1 MEITVI
7 RHLPT
12 EWNRKQVLQ
21 GKKDIPILPLTEKE
35 QSKIAEN
42 LQLIQEKL
50 FDLVLCST
58 LGRTMQT
65 AEHYGQKAIPEPLL
79 DELDF
84 GSFEGRPKKELV
96 SIYGE
101 LWSEKPAEI
110 ILGESLVNLETRI
123 KLFLTKYSHMSQ
135 LLVFGHGS
143 WIRAL
148 KSYHQYGHINAMN
161 KTTVKNNECIS
172 LEFITVEA

>member
-21 GKKDIPILPLTEKE
+21 GRKDIPILPLTEKE
-35 QSKIAEN
+35 QTEIAEN
-42 LQLIQEKL
+42 LQFLKEKS
-50 FDLVLCST
+50 FDLVLCSS
-58 LGRTMQT
+58 LVRTKQT
-65 AEHYGQKAIPEPLL
+65 AEYYGQIAIPDPLL

-84 GSFEGRPKKELV
+84 GSFEGRSKEELI
-96 SIYGE
+96 SQYGE
-101 LWSEKPAEI
+101 LWTEKPAEL
-110 ILGESLVNLETRI
+110 ILGESLSNLETRI
-123 KLFLTKYSHMSQ
+123 NLFLNKYSHISQ

-161 KTTVKNNECIS
+161 KMTVNNNECIS